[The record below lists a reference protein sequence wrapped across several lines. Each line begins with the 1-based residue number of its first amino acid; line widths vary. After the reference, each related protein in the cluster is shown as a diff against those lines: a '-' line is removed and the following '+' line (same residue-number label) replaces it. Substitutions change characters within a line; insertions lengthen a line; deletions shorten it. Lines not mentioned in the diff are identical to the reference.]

1 MSRSRCR
8 LPVAR
13 PSVTSRASSEVDFRS
28 VPVNAK
34 NTANLI
40 RRCADRQ
47 GSTWEDRAPMRFREG
62 QRAVAAPADG
72 HDSGHG
78 SWTTPA
84 RRSGRGMG
92 RVLAAIVG
100 ERPNVNGVRF
110 IVPELAESQRRLLDS
125 LVRSSSGKPDS
136 GTSMMAGELMTPPEQ
151 ERRPQVAGPSCRS
164 RGGSPGVIALA
175 IGSAIPSGSVAIA
188 AATLA
193 LIAWLEI
200 KARWEERRLV
210 DTYPAYAAYAARTP
224 RFIPSPRRRPS

>member
-164 RGGSPGVIALA
+164 RGEARGPGAEHQSWRGVD
-175 IGSAIPSGSVAIA
+175 
-188 AATLA
+188 
-193 LIAWLEI
+193 
-200 KARWEERRLV
+200 ARHTVYLDE
-210 DTYPAYAAYAARTP
+210 
-224 RFIPSPRRRPS
+224 RRRPSLLPWCAEVQGDFGGLVTDRQP